1 VTTRYFQPAKRDQAF
16 VKALFSGF
24 DGTGKTQAAYAVA
37 KGIIKHFYTDEKPI
51 FMADTEKGSA
61 FLVKDAQDLGLKLL
75 VCKVRVFGDLIKMI
89 GEAEEHGAVLII
101 DSLSHFWADLRR
113 ARRAA
118 NGGAP
123 LAASDWDEIG
133 AMWSEF
139 SDRFVNSSCH
149 IIATARAGW
158 EYDEVL
164 DAGGNKSSAKM
175 GEKIKAQ
182 SEFGFEPSL
191 RVEMA
196 REPRA
201 AGRARG
207 RKRVVRGGLW
217 TYAAYV
223 MKDRS
228 GTINGKRF
236 EDPTFEQFLPAVEA
250 LNLGGEHK
258 GVETDA
264 SSARIFTR
272 AGAEDVRL

>member
-1 VTTRYFQPAKRDQAF
+1 MTTRFFQPAKRDQAF

-24 DGTGKTQAAYAVA
+24 DGTGKTLTAYLLA
-37 KGIIKHFYTDEKPI
+37 KGIIQEFYDEETPL

-61 FLVKDAQDLGLKLL
+61 FLVKDAERIGLKFL
-75 VCKVRVFGDLIKMI
+75 VSKTRVFGDLVKMI
-89 GEAEEHGAVLII
+89 DEAEAHHAVLLI

-113 ARRAA
+113 AKRAA

-123 LAASDWDEIG
+123 LGPSDWDEIG
-133 AMWSEF
+133 ALWAEF

-228 GTINGKRF
+228 GTINGQRF
-236 EDPTFEQFLPAVEA
+236 EDPTFEQFLPAVQA
-250 LNLGGEHK
+250 LNLGGDHK

-264 SSARIFTR
+264 SSARIFER
-272 AGAEDVRL
+272 AGAQDVRL